1 VLENN
6 SQTICAIS
14 TPAGVGGIGIV
25 RMSGSDAIDIS
36 KRIFVQV
43 SDNGRD
49 PLKGHSIQ
57 YGKIKDPG
65 TGLFVDEV
73 LLTTMLAPKTYTR
86 EDVVEINCHSGP
98 VILGKILMILT
109 SLGARI
115 AEPGEFT
122 KRAFLNGRIDLAQA
136 EAVISLISAKT
147 EAAMRTA
154 MHQLSGELSRRIHR
168 VRSRLVHLLSE
179 VEASIDFSE
188 EGLDLAG
195 YGEIQGEVS
204 EIIDE
209 LDRLIDSSEKGKI
222 LTEGVLTAIVGKAN
236 VGKSSL
242 LNRLLLEDRAI
253 VTPFPGTTRD
263 IVEAALNIE
272 GVPFRMLDTAGI
284 RDPQDP
290 VEKEGVKRSR
300 ESIEQADI
308 VIMMVDLSDGPDR
321 EDVQVAQMLR
331 NKKTVLVLNKVD
343 LVKKDEKDGYSEIFD
358 IIRPKIAIKT
368 SVVNDIG
375 INDLKKEVVRFVL
388 EGKEGFSEQEII
400 TNIRHVRSLVSV
412 KEALQR
418 VLEGVRQELFEEFL
432 SVDLR
437 SALTELGRIT
447 GETTTDDILDEI
459 FRCFCVGK

>member
-1 VLENN
+1 MLENN
-6 SQTICAIS
+6 SETICAIS
-14 TPAGVGGIGIV
+14 TPVGTGGIGIV
-25 RMSGSDAIDIS
+25 RMSGPEAVGFS
-36 KRIFVQV
+36 KKIFVQV
-43 SDNGRD
+43 SDSGKN

-57 YGKIKDPG
+57 YGKIKDPE
-65 TGLFVDEV
+65 TGLLVDEV
-73 LLTTMLAPKTYTR
+73 LLTTMRAPKTYTR

-98 VILGKILMILT
+98 VVLGKILMILT

-154 MHQLSGELSRRIHR
+154 MHQLGGELSRRIYR

-179 VEASIDFSE
+179 VEASIDFSD
-188 EGLDLAG
+188 EGLDLVG
-195 YGEIQGEVS
+195 YEEIQEEVS
-204 EIIDE
+204 KIIQE

-222 LTEGVLTAIVGKAN
+222 LTEGVLTTIVGKAN

-272 GVPFRMLDTAGI
+272 GIPFRMLDTAGI
-284 RDPQDP
+284 RDPQSP
-290 VEKEGVKRSR
+290 AEKEGVKRSR
-300 ESIEQADI
+300 ESIKQADL

-321 EDVQVAQMLR
+321 EDVQIAQMLK
-331 NKKTVLVLNKVD
+331 NKKTILVLNKTD
-343 LVKKDEKDGYSEIFD
+343 LIKQDEKCSYSEILD
-358 IIRPKIAIKT
+358 IIKPKTAVMT
-368 SVVNDIG
+368 SVVQDDG
-375 INDLKKEVVRFVL
+375 IDDLKREIVRFVL
-388 EGKEGFSEQEII
+388 EGKEGFSELEIV
-400 TNIRHVRSLVSV
+400 TNVRHVRSLVSV
-412 KEALQR
+412 KEALVR
-418 VLEGVRQELFEEFL
+418 VLEGVKQELFEEFL
-432 SVDLR
+432 SLDLR
-437 SALTELGRIT
+437 FALTELGRIT
-447 GETTTDDILDEI
+447 GETTTDDILNEI